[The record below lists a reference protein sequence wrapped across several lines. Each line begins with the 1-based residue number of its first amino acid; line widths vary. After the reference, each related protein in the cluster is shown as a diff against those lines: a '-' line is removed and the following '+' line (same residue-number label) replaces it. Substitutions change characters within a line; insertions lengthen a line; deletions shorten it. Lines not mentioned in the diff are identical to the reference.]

1 MLNLDECKEKLV
13 DFKQSFG
20 HKFGIKA
27 IGIFGSVARRE
38 NGEDS
43 DLDVVVDVENPTLS
57 SMYALKE
64 ALVSIFQCDIDL
76 VRLRS
81 SLSPFLKQNIE
92 KDVIY
97 V

>member
-1 MLNLDECKEKLV
+1 MLKLDECKVKLF
-13 DFKQSFG
+13 DFKQNFG

-27 IGIFGSVARRE
+27 IGIFGSVARQE
-38 NGEDS
+38 NGIDS
-43 DLDVVVDVENPTLS
+43 DLDIVVDIENPTLS
-57 SMYALKE
+57 SMYTLKE
-64 ALVSIFQCDIDL
+64 ALMEIFHCNIDL

-92 KDVIY
+92 KDAIY